1 MPVTIKLNGTALRPQ
16 PAEATWITDIVD
28 QKLNG
33 TDATGAY
40 QILKLSSPQYRD
52 SGYNWDTY
60 ENSVLT
66 SIQAFAPGD
75 TPNGASVL
83 YNSGVVAR
91 KIREYRIDLNRTS
104 TCDWEIAV
112 IV

>member
-1 MPVTIKLNGTALRPQ
+1 MPVTIKCNGVALIPQ
-16 PAEATWITDIVD
+16 PQEATWTIDIVD
-28 QKLNG
+28 QKLDG
-33 TDATGAY
+33 TDALGAY
-40 QILKLSSPQYRD
+40 RVLRLSTPQYRD

-91 KIREYRIDLNRTS
+91 RIREYRVDVNRTS
-104 TCDWEIAV
+104 TADWEIAV

>member
-1 MPVTIKLNGTALRPQ
+1 MPVTIKINGVTLTPQ
-16 PAEATWITDIVD
+16 PMETTWFSDVID
-28 QKLNG
+28 QRLNG

-40 QILKLSSPQYRD
+40 QILRLSTPRFRNSVF
-52 SGYNWDTY
+52 NWDTY
-60 ENSVLT
+60 ENQVLT

-91 KIREYRIDLNRTS
+91 KIREYRTDINRTNM
-104 TCDWEIAV
+104 CDWEIAV

>member
-1 MPVTIKLNGTALRPQ
+1 MVTIKINGTTLSPQ
-16 PAEATWITDIVD
+16 PMEANWITEVVD

-33 TDATGAY
+33 TDALGAY
-40 QILKLSSPQYRD
+40 QIFRISTPRTRNSA
-52 SGYNWDTY
+52 YNWNDF

-75 TPNGASVL
+75 TPSGASVL
-83 YNSGVVAR
+83 YSAGAVAR
-91 KIREYRIDLNRTS
+91 KIREYTVDTNRTFM
-104 TCDWEIAV
+104 TEMEILV

>member
-1 MPVTIKLNGTALRPQ
+1 MPVTIKLNGTDLIPQ
-16 PAEATWITDIVD
+16 PMEANWGTTITE

-40 QILKLSSPQYRD
+40 QTFRISAPRFRD
-52 SGYNWDTY
+52 SGYNWDDY
-60 ENSVLT
+60 ENQVLT
-66 SIQAFAPGD
+66 SLQAFAPGD

-83 YNSGVVAR
+83 YNSGVVSR
-91 KIREYRIDLNRTS
+91 KITEYSVDINRT
-104 TCDWEIAV
+104 TVCEMEIQV